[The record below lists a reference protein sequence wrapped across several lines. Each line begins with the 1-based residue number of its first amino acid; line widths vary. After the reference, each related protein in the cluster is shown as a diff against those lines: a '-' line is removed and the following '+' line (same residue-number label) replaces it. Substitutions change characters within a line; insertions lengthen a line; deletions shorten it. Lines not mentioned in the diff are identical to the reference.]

1 MYEKS
6 RNDLNLR
13 TLQKA
18 PRFTLMYECIITSKN
33 GPKKWENVP
42 RWAKCI
48 ITWKKCLPKLY
59 NIFKN
64 TEKVHIKKKHEIY

>member
-33 GPKKWENVP
+33 GPKN
-42 RWAKCI
+42 
-48 ITWKKCLPKLY
+48 
-59 NIFKN
+59 
-64 TEKVHIKKKHEIY
+64 EKMYQDEPNAS